1 LKGIIKNII
10 VIFVYI
16 GYFIVQMGSNFVI
29 QDNTN
34 FIRNQAA
41 LQNYHIQEN
50 KQTCEFKDSDK
61 TPNYKKANL
70 TKKFYP
76 TSKFEFE
83 KFEPKNP
90 VSYLLVKNTI
100 NYQSLKIHKSKITKL
115 EDRGPP
121 ALV

>member
-1 LKGIIKNII
+1 
-10 VIFVYI
+10 
-16 GYFIVQMGSNFVI
+16 MGSNFVI

-34 FIRNQAA
+34 FIRNQSA

-50 KQTCEFKDSDK
+50 KQACKFTDSDK
-61 TPNYKKANL
+61 TQNYKKANL
-70 TKKFYP
+70 TKRFYP
-76 TSKFEFE
+76 TSKFEFK
-83 KFEPKNP
+83 KFEAKEP
-90 VSYLLVKNTI
+90 VCYLLVKYTI